1 MLVGDAMRNA
11 EFNKD
16 EVLRNAM
23 KAFLA
28 KGYSKTSMQD
38 LTKATGLHPGSIYCA
53 FENKRGLLIAALEQY
68 RQDRAEEFFSYFDN
82 ELPFP
87 EQLRQ
92 YLQGIVNDCVSCDT
106 AKACLSIK
114 ALSEVVAQ
122 DDEVEQLIAS
132 NLISW
137 QQALATLFAKAIENN
152 TIQTQYSAQ
161 HLSEYFVM
169 AIYGMRTFAQ
179 TKPDSTLLNE
189 LAKHLYDDVCA
200 PNRY

>member
-1 MLVGDAMRNA
+1 MRNA

-68 RQDRAEEFFSYFDN
+68 RQDRAEEFFNYFDN

-87 EQLRQ
+87 DQLRQ

-114 ALSEVVAQ
+114 ALSEVLAQ
-122 DDEVEQLIAS
+122 DSEVEKIIAD
-132 NLISW
+132 NLVSW
-137 QQALATLFAKAIENN
+137 QASLAKLFGNALEQKVIVGK
-152 TIQTQYSAQ
+152 YSAQ

-169 AIYGMRTFAQ
+169 GIYGLRTFAQ
-179 TKPDSTLLNE
+179 TKPDASLLNE

-200 PNRY
+200 PNTY